1 MVRLEISVE
10 MEVDLSTKALEEM
23 DAIVDDFEEKH
34 SGDCT
39 DTGFGMGAREYS
51 LLFDAVLPKEATELL
66 HAQLS
71 TFGTVELTWDTDIE
85 DIGA

>member
-10 MEVDLSTKALEEM
+10 MELDMEAFDKIN
-23 DAIVDDFEEKH
+23 AIVDDFEEKH
-34 SGDCT
+34 GGDCT
-39 DTGFGMGAREYS
+39 DSGFGMGAREYS
-51 LLFDAVLPKEATELL
+51 LLFDVVLPKEATELL